1 MIDLENAECMST
13 TMMGE
18 KAFRTKH
25 LSKILGVS
33 VATVQKYLRTG
44 KIKTYPRHYMG
55 HEYYVTESQ
64 LREYLGEKNE

>member
-1 MIDLENAECMST
+1 MIDLENAECIST

-18 KAFRTKH
+18 KAFTTKH

-33 VATVQKYLRTG
+33 VATVQRYLRTG
-44 KIKTYPRHYMG
+44 KIKTYPRRWMG
-55 HEYYVTESQ
+55 NQYFVTESQ